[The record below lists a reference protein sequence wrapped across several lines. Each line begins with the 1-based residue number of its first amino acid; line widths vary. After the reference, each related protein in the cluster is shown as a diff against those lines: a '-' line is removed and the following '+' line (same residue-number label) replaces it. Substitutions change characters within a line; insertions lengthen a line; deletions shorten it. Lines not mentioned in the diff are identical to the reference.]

1 MSRRDS
7 TGRRPTF
14 GIVFPGDMG
23 AAFGR
28 LLQSG
33 GFPVVTTL
41 EGRSERTARACGEAG
56 LAVLDS
62 LGDVV
67 AAADTVVSLVPP
79 QAAVE
84 VAERFAD
91 LAIEFGRAPMYV
103 DANSVS
109 PSTLGAVE
117 RHIERAGAALVDASI
132 HGLASRIAAHGT
144 LYLSGPA
151 AGKLAEDWKGLIRI
165 RCLGDRLG
173 LASLQKMLLAGMS
186 KGLVAL
192 FVEMALVARHSE
204 LLPEFLDETRRHYPA
219 VMEMMD
225 RLLPTV
231 PRHARRRGAEMEE
244 LETMTERLGLRPGL
258 IAECRRLYTELGRSD
273 LEQRAESL
281 PACQG
286 LEAVLEFIGGSEPL
300 APHAAGQP
308 VASTTHC
315 HH

>member
-1 MSRRDS
+1 MSRKDS
-7 TGRRPTF
+7 TGRRPTI

-84 VAERFAD
+84 MAERFAD
-91 LAIEFGRAPMYV
+91 LAIGLGRAPTYV
-103 DANSVS
+103 DANSIS
-109 PSTLGAVE
+109 PSTLEAVE
-117 RHIERAGAALVDASI
+117 CHVRRAGAVLVDASI

-151 AGKLAEDWKGLIRI
+151 AGRLAEDWKGLIRI

-192 FVEMALVARHSE
+192 FVETALVARQSE

-219 VMEMMD
+219 VIEMMD

-244 LETMTERLGLRPGL
+244 LETMTEGLGLRPGL

-273 LEQRAESL
+273 LDRRAESL
-281 PACQG
+281 PDCRD
-286 LEAVLEFIGGSEPL
+286 LEALIELIGARQPL
-300 APHAAGQP
+300 AFDTDGPN
-308 VASTTHC
+308 VASTTYC